1 MKRFV
6 QCIDCI
12 DLEEIEDKCILPEVS
27 ELRYGDEFCFR
38 KCISFAKIDEAFDLA
53 IRYKKSISFIYPRL
67 NDDEMDRVKR
77 QLHKLNEFGESIYII
92 ANDLGIG
99 QYIVSCSLN
108 NLKIV
113 LGRQAIS
120 VPMRA
125 RPAMPSVMG
134 KDNVIADLADKK
146 LFYLTN
152 VNYKRTLK
160 FLKKMNIYG
169 LEFDY
174 IPKTFP
180 LIKKLQKEG
189 IHAYIHKGNVMVALT
204 RRCHTQRLYGETQDC
219 NLICKERRLR
229 LFHEVT
235 NELFMDGNAILAAVP
250 QYDNEL
256 KELQKDMFSI
266 IDSHKWIAEY
276 MT

>member
-6 QCIDCI
+6 QCIDSI
-12 DLEEIEDKCILPEVS
+12 DLEEIEDKHILPEAS
-27 ELRYGDEFCFR
+27 ELRYGDEFCFK
-38 KCISFAKIDEAFDLA
+38 KCISSGKIDRAIDLA
-53 IRYKKSISFIYPRL
+53 NRHGKSISFVYPRL
-67 NDDEMDRVKR
+67 NDDEMDRVKQ
-77 QLHKLNEFGESIYII
+77 QLQKMNEYGESIYVI

-113 LGRQAIS
+113 LGRQVIS

-134 KDNVIADLADKK
+134 KDNVIAELADKK
-146 LFYLTN
+146 LFHLTN
-152 VNYKRTLK
+152 INYKPTLK

-174 IPKTFP
+174 IPETFP

-189 IHAYIHKGNVMVALT
+189 IYVYIHKGNVMVALT
-204 RRCHTQRLYGETQDC
+204 RRCHTQRLCEETENC
-219 NLICKERRLR
+219 KLVCKERKFHLY
-229 LFHEVT
+229 HEVT
-235 NELFMDGNAILAAVP
+235 DELFMDGNAILAAVP
-250 QYDNEL
+250 QNEDEI
-256 KELQKDMFSI
+256 KDLQKEMFSI
-266 IDSHKWIAEY
+266 VDSHKWMAEY